1 MTIKNFFSF
10 RENKFFWVNII
21 LMIVIIGV
29 MIYAILFGLDMYT
42 QHGRFV
48 EVPNVKEMSVNNATT
63 LLKDRGLKYAVID
76 SSYVKTASPGDVLDQ
91 NPNSGQHVKN
101 GRVVYLTVNSLNIP
115 LRMVPDV
122 ADNSSIRQAQAKL
135 AASGFKLA
143 TEEFVTGEKDW
154 VYGVKYKGRELRAD
168 EKIPA
173 GSTLTLLVGNGS
185 REDIDADSLSVD
197 ENTIPEKSEDAV
209 VDDSWF

>member
-21 LMIVIIGV
+21 LMIVV
-29 MIYAILFGLDMYT
+29 VSVAIYAALFGLDMYT

-48 EVPNVKEMSVNNATT
+48 EVPNVKDMPVDNAAT
-63 LLKDRGLKYAVID
+63 LLKDRGLKYAVVD
-76 SSYVKTASPGDVLDQ
+76 SNYVKTASPGDILDQ
-91 NPNSGQHVKN
+91 NPNGGQQVKS

-135 AASGFKLA
+135 TASGFKLA

-154 VYGVKYKGRELRAD
+154 VYGVKYKGRELKID
-168 EKIPA
+168 EKIPT

-185 REDIDADSLSVD
+185 RENIDADSLSVD
-197 ENTIPEKSEDAV
+197 DNTIPEKSEDAV